1 MKILVSTFVGIYFGK
16 KNFRRNDCMLFIR
29 KMKHSIQLEL
39 RSALEWGIQS
49 IPHYALYRLHVNFQV
64 AYYNKYCKDWKE

>member
-1 MKILVSTFVGIYFGK
+1 
-16 KNFRRNDCMLFIR
+16 MLFIR

-64 AYYNKYCKDWKE
+64 AHYNKYCKDWKE